1 MPPPPQF
8 RPLSKYQKEDIM
20 EVIKAASIA
29 TTLTAWEVTFL
40 SSIGQMLTTFEEA
53 TRLTKKQLATVYLIK
68 ERRLQKNNEKIVKKS
83 LDPEGDAMLNS
94 LRTLENRRFKRDN
107 E

>member
-1 MPPPPQF
+1 
-8 RPLSKYQKEDIM
+8 M
-20 EVIKAASIA
+20 EVIKAAAVA
-29 TTLTAWEVTFL
+29 TTLTPWEIAFL

-68 ERRLQKNNEKIVKKS
+68 ERRLQKKTAKIVKKS
-83 LDPEGDAMLNS
+83 LDPEGDAVLNS
-94 LRTLENRRFKRDN
+94 LRTLQNRRFKRDN